1 MISKILVLDIR
12 NLKIEL
18 LISENQFLMSEN
30 KTYIKLRSKCSLWC
44 NLCCLV
50 RKCVSNLWMHVKNN
64 KLQGV
69 FITFSKII
77 FIISFHILNL
87 NNDKNALYTA
97 LLYIEK
103 PLNGLVF
110 SSVPICMLILFS
122 HASSSISSMMSNA
135 FFGIRCEYC
144 AILRIRMATKFKH

>member
-1 MISKILVLDIR
+1 
-12 NLKIEL
+12 
-18 LISENQFLMSEN
+18 MSEN
-30 KTYIKLRSKCSLWC
+30 ETHDRLSKCSLCC

-50 RKCVSNLWMHVKNN
+50 RNCVSNLWMHVKNN
-64 KLQGV
+64 KPQRV
-69 FITFSKII
+69 FITFSRFI
-77 FIISFHILNL
+77 FMISFHILNL

-122 HASSSISSMMSNA
+122 HASSSIFSMISNA

-144 AILRIRMATKFKH
+144 AILRIRMATKFNVFFFNH